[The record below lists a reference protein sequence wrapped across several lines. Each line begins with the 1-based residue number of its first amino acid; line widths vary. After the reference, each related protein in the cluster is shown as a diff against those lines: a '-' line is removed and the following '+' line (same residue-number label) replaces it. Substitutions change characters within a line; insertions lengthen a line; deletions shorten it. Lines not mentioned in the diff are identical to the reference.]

1 MSGRGGR
8 VGLSTFL
15 IGGGWDQ
22 AAVAAVYGP
31 FVRAAA
37 ARAAGRVPR
46 IGCVVLDEGDG
57 PAQFA
62 RYEPVLRA
70 AGDCAPVP
78 VLVPLGG
85 RFAPAAVLDGADG
98 VDGLLVCGGLT
109 PAYQEAFAADAAS
122 TASLLAERGVPY
134 AGFSAGA
141 ALAARDAV
149 VGGWRADGVAV
160 CPEDAGEDLDEVAV
174 RPGLGLVPFT
184 VDVHAAQWGTL
195 PRLAAAVAAGRV
207 ERGVALDEDT
217 VVEVAAGA
225 GGDGG
230 AVVRVAGL
238 GRAHVVHRAAD
249 GAGVLVRSYG
259 AGASFTV
266 SG

>member
-1 MSGRGGR
+1 M
-8 VGLSTFL
+8 
-15 IGGGWDQ
+15 
-22 AAVAAVYGP
+22 
-31 FVRAAA
+31 
-37 ARAAGRVPR
+37 
-46 IGCVVLDEGDG
+46 
-57 PAQFA
+57 
-62 RYEPVLRA
+62 
-70 AGDCAPVP
+70 
-78 VLVPLGG
+78 
-85 RFAPAAVLDGADG
+85 
-98 VDGLLVCGGLT
+98 CGGLT
-109 PAYQEAFAADAAS
+109 PAYQEAFVADAAATS
-122 TASLLAERGVPY
+122 SLLAERDIPY

-174 RPGLGLVPFT
+174 RPGLGLVPFA

-207 ERGVALDEDT
+207 ERGVALDENT
-217 VVEVAAGA
+217 AVEVAAGA
-225 GGDGG
+225 GRDGG
-230 AVVRVAGL
+230 SVVRVAGL
-238 GRAHVVHRAAD
+238 GRAHTVQRAPD